1 MTATATRR
9 RKAAGV
15 TMDRVQLLAALKDV
29 AAAVV
34 ARGPKPILQNVLL
47 HDGLLSATNLEL
59 RIDCHLDWHDEPL
72 LLPHARL
79 KSILETATG
88 DEVVLTR
95 DDTACRVEI
104 GRGEWRLPVEDAAEF
119 PKWEPGKLTS
129 LPRIP
134 CDQFARAV
142 RSVSYACDNES
153 SRFALGA
160 VQIEVQEGECT
171 LCASDGR
178 RLSVALIEFDQALD
192 PVEVLVP
199 EHAIQQMAVIA
210 MKHKGD
216 GTAVQLE
223 ASQSEIVAA
232 FDGQTVTARLI
243 EGRFPKWRD
252 VFPDRDA
259 TEHVV
264 EIGALLSATRA
275 AAVVTTEQS
284 KGVDYTFT
292 DSGITLHG
300 KSSESGESKVECEIE
315 SAGKPGIVKLDP
327 RFVSDV
333 CKALSSLDGEPNVRI
348 STDGPGDAV
357 VLTFGEDDE
366 YRSVIMPLDPAG

>member
-1 MTATATRR
+1 
-9 RKAAGV
+9 
-15 TMDRVQLLAALKDV
+15 MDRGQLLAALKDV
-29 AAAVV
+29 AAAV
-34 ARGPKPILQNVLL
+34 ATRGPKPILSNVLL
-47 HDGLLSATNLEL
+47 HDGLITATDLEL
-59 RIDCHLDWHDEPL
+59 RIDCHLDWHDDPL

-79 KSILETATG
+79 RSILETATG
-88 DEVVLTR
+88 DEVTLTR
-95 DDTACRVEI
+95 DGAACIVNV

-119 PKWEPGKLTS
+119 PTWETGKLTA

-178 RLSVALIEFDQALD
+178 RLSVALIEFGQDLD

-199 EHAIQQMAVIA
+199 EHAIQQMAAIA

-223 ASQSEIVAA
+223 ASKSEIVAT

-300 KSSESGESKVECEIE
+300 QSSESGESKVECDIVT
-315 SAGKPGIVKLDP
+315 AGTSGTVKLDP
-327 RFVSDV
+327 RFVADV
-333 CKALSSLDGEPNVRI
+333 CRALSSLDGEPNMRL
-348 STDGPGDAV
+348 STAGPGDAV

-366 YRSVIMPLDPAG
+366 YRSVIMPLDPTG

>member
-1 MTATATRR
+1 MTATATKR

-15 TMDRVQLLAALKDV
+15 TMDRGQLLGALKDV
-29 AAAVV
+29 AAAV
-34 ARGPKPILQNVLL
+34 ATRGPKPILSNVLL
-47 HDGLLSATNLEL
+47 HDGLITATDLEL
-59 RIDCHLDWHDEPL
+59 LIDCHLDWHDDPL

-79 KSILETATG
+79 RSILETATG
-88 DEVVLTR
+88 DEVMLTR
-95 DDTACRVEI
+95 DGAACIVNV

-119 PKWEPGKLTS
+119 PTWEPGKLTS

-199 EHAIQQMAVIA
+199 EHAIQQMAAIA

-223 ASQSEIVAA
+223 ASKSEIVAT

-300 KSSESGESKVECEIE
+300 QSSESGESKVECDIVT
-315 SAGKPGIVKLDP
+315 AGTSGTVKLDP
-327 RFVSDV
+327 RFVADV
-333 CKALSSLDGEPNVRI
+333 CRALSSLDGEPNVRL
-348 STDGPGDAV
+348 STAGPGDAV

-366 YRSVIMPLDPAG
+366 YRSVIMPLDPTG

>member
-1 MTATATRR
+1 
-9 RKAAGV
+9 
-15 TMDRVQLLAALKDV
+15 MDRGQLLGALKDV
-29 AAAVV
+29 AAAV
-34 ARGPKPILQNVLL
+34 ATRGPKPILSNVLL
-47 HDGLLSATNLEL
+47 HDGLITATDLEL
-59 RIDCHLDWHDEPL
+59 RIDCHLDWHDDPL

-79 KSILETATG
+79 RSILETAAG
-88 DEVVLTR
+88 DEVTLTR
-95 DDTACRVEI
+95 DGAACRVEI
-104 GRGEWRLPVEDAAEF
+104 GRSEWRLPVEDAAEF
-119 PKWEPGKLTS
+119 PTWEPGKLTS

-199 EHAIQQMAVIA
+199 EHAIQQMAAIA

-223 ASQSEIVAA
+223 ASKSEIVAT
-232 FDGQTVTARLI
+232 FDGQTLTARLI

-264 EIGALLSATRA
+264 QIGALLSATRA

-300 KSSESGESKVECEIE
+300 QSSESGESKVECDIVT
-315 SAGKPGIVKLDP
+315 AGTSGTVKLDP
-327 RFVSDV
+327 RFVADV
-333 CKALSSLDGEPNVRI
+333 CRALSSLDGEPNVRL
-348 STDGPGDAV
+348 STAGPGDAV

-366 YRSVIMPLDPAG
+366 YRRVIMPLDPTG

>member
-1 MTATATRR
+1 MTI
-9 RKAAGV
+9 
-15 TMDRVQLLAALKDV
+15 DRQQLLAALKDV
-29 AAAVV
+29 AAAV
-34 ARGPKPILQNVLL
+34 ATRGPKPILQNVLL
-47 HDGLLSATNLEL
+47 HDGLITATDLEL
-59 RIDCHLDWHDEPL
+59 RIDCHIDWHDDPL

-88 DEVVLTR
+88 DEVTLTR
-95 DDTACRVEI
+95 DGSACVVNV
-104 GRGEWRLPVEDAAEF
+104 GRGEWRLPVENAAEF
-119 PKWEPGKLTS
+119 PTWEPGKLAP

-142 RSVSYACDNES
+142 RSVAYACDDES
-153 SRFALGA
+153 SRYALGA
-160 VQIEVQEGECT
+160 VHIEVNGGECT
-171 LCASDGR
+171 LAASDGR
-178 RLSVALIEFDQALD
+178 RLSVAIIEFDQSLD

-199 EHAIQQMAVIA
+199 ERAIQQMAAIA

-216 GTAVQLE
+216 GTAVQLQ
-223 ASQSEIVAA
+223 ASGSEVVAT

-243 EGRFPKWRD
+243 DGRFPKWRD

-292 DSGITLHG
+292 SGGITLHG
-300 KSSESGESKVECEIE
+300 QSSESGESKVECDIVT
-315 SAGKPGIVKLDP
+315 AGKPGTVKLDP
-327 RFVSDV
+327 RFVADV
-333 CKALSSLDGEPNVRI
+333 CRALSSLDGEPTVRI
-348 STDGPGDAV
+348 STAGPGDAV

-366 YRSVIMPLDPAG
+366 YRSVIMPLDPAA

>member
-1 MTATATRR
+1 MTTATKR

-15 TMDRVQLLAALKDV
+15 TMDRGQLLAALKDV
-29 AAAVV
+29 AAAV
-34 ARGPKPILQNVLL
+34 ATRGPKPILQNVLL

-59 RIDCHLDWHDEPL
+59 RIDCHLDWHDDPL
-72 LLPHARL
+72 LLPHSRL
-79 KSILETATG
+79 KSILEAATG

-95 DDTACRVEI
+95 DGSACIVSV
-104 GRGEWRLPVEDAAEF
+104 GRGEWRLPVEEAADF
-119 PKWEPGKLTS
+119 PAWEPGNLAP

-142 RSVSYACDNES
+142 RSVAYACDNES

-160 VQIEVQEGECT
+160 VQIEVRDGECT

-192 PVEVLVP
+192 SVEVLVP
-199 EHAIQQMAVIA
+199 EHAIEQMAALA

-216 GTAVQLE
+216 GTAVQLQ
-223 ASQSEIVAA
+223 ASQSEIVAT
-232 FDGQTVTARLI
+232 FDGQAITARLI
-243 EGRFPKWRD
+243 DGRFPQWRD

-259 TEHVV
+259 NEHVV
-264 EIGALLSATRA
+264 EIGALWSATRA
-275 AAVVTTEQS
+275 AAIVTTERS

-292 DSGITLHG
+292 ADGITLHG
-300 KSSESGESKVECEIE
+300 QSSESGESTVECEIV
-315 SAGKPGIVKLDP
+315 SAGNPGTVKLDP

-333 CKALSSLDGEPNVRI
+333 CRALSSLDGEPNVRI
-348 STDGPGDAV
+348 STAGPGDAV
-357 VLTFGEDDE
+357 VLTYGEDDE

>member
-1 MTATATRR
+1 MTTATKR

-15 TMDRVQLLAALKDV
+15 TMDRQQLLAALKDV
-29 AAAVV
+29 AAAV
-34 ARGPKPILQNVLL
+34 ATRGPKPILQNVLL
-47 HDGLLSATNLEL
+47 HDGLITATDLEL
-59 RIDCHLDWHDEPL
+59 RIDCHADWHDDPL

-95 DDTACRVEI
+95 DGSACRVEI
-104 GRGEWRLPVEDAAEF
+104 GRSEWRLPVEDAAEF
-119 PKWEPGKLTS
+119 PTWEPAKLAT

-142 RSVSYACDNES
+142 RSVAYACDTES

-160 VQIEVQEGECT
+160 VQIEVQGGECT
-171 LCASDGR
+171 LVASDGR
-178 RLSVALIEFDQALD
+178 RLSVALIEFDQSLD

-199 EHAIQQMAVIA
+199 EHAIQQMAAIA
-210 MKHKGD
+210 SKHGKD
-216 GTAVQLE
+216 GTAVQLQ
-223 ASQSEIVAA
+223 ASKSEIVAT
-232 FDGQTVTARLI
+232 FDGQTITARLI
-243 EGRFPKWRD
+243 DGRFPKWRD

-264 EIGALLSATRA
+264 EIGALWSATKA
-275 AAVVTTEQS
+275 AAIVTTEQS

-292 DSGITLHG
+292 AKGLTLRG
-300 KSSESGESKVECEIE
+300 QSSESGESKVECEIV
-315 SAGKPGIVKLDP
+315 SPGNPGTVKLDP

-333 CKALSSLDGEPNVRI
+333 CRALSSLDGEPHVRI
-348 STDGPGDAV
+348 STAGPGDAV
-357 VLTFGEDDE
+357 VLTCGEDDE

>member
-1 MTATATRR
+1 MTTATKR

-15 TMDRVQLLAALKDV
+15 TMDRQQLLAALKDV
-29 AAAVV
+29 AAAV
-34 ARGPKPILQNVLL
+34 ATRGPKPILSNVLL
-47 HDGLLSATNLEL
+47 HDGLITATDLEL
-59 RIDCHLDWHDEPL
+59 RIDCHLDWHDDPL

-79 KSILETATG
+79 RSILETATG
-88 DEVVLTR
+88 DELTLTR
-95 DDTACRVEI
+95 DGAACIVNV

-119 PKWEPGKLTS
+119 PTWEPGKLTS

-199 EHAIQQMAVIA
+199 EHAIQQMAAMA

-223 ASQSEIVAA
+223 STKSEIVAT
-232 FDGQTVTARLI
+232 FDGQVVTARLI

-292 DSGITLHG
+292 TDGITLHG
-300 KSSESGESKVECEIE
+300 QSSESGESKVECDIVT
-315 SAGKPGIVKLDP
+315 AGTPGTVKLDP
-327 RFVSDV
+327 RFVADV
-333 CKALSSLDGEPNVRI
+333 CRALSSLDGEPNVRL
-348 STDGPGDAV
+348 STAGPGDAV

-366 YRSVIMPLDPAG
+366 YRSVIMPLDPSA